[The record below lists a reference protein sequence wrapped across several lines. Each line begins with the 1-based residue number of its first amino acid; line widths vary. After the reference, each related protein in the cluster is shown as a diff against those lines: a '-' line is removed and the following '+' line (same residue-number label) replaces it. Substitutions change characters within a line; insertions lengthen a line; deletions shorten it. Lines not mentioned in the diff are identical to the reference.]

1 MIFMVNLIDKMITRR
16 SMDETVQYLEMST
29 LGAPC
34 CCLSYL
40 YYTVARRA
48 QSASYVHQESTSPY
62 TRRQLSYVCAVLVGY
77 FSYFLGLL
85 LEVKIP
91 AAIPNPNSFFSP
103 SAALLVCYYST
114 CGICVT
120 VSYYQQVRIVVVFL
134 STLKSC
140 LSVLKSSVLPAGWGA
155 AGPCFWRGQGG
166 VAASTYV
173 VESLHAVCRK

>member
-40 YYTVARRA
+40 YYRSEESSVCQLRTLGVYQSLHTSSTVLRM
-48 QSASYVHQESTSPY
+48 SS
-62 TRRQLSYVCAVLVGY
+62 
-77 FSYFLGLL
+77 FSWILL
-85 LEVKIP
+85 LLSRT
-91 AAIPNPNSFFSP
+91 AAWSKDPSSNPPNPNSFFSP
-103 SAALLVCYYST
+103 SAALLLCYYST

-155 AGPCFWRGQGG
+155 AGPCFWRG
-166 VAASTYV
+166 
-173 VESLHAVCRK
+173 